1 MWWTDTKWWK
11 YEYSKWK
18 DLRGVSSEEW
28 SYANPQYRSVWSI
41 SLDFPRMIHFPF
53 CWFIRIFKLS
63 PHIFPNHKNGPYKFV
78 LQVHH
83 SQLASLTN
91 RLMSLM
97 ANGKWQTGQ
106 EVQDNKQSNKQTNKL
121 STDLRNG
128 VHRLG
133 GNTEVSPDT
142 IFLLY
147 FDFFTFL
154 NGTRPNIKLQL
165 TFWVWT
171 PRD

>member
-28 SYANPQYRSVWSI
+28 SYANPQYHPLYRSVWSI
-41 SLDFPRMIHFPF
+41 SLDFPRMIHSPF

-83 SQLASLTN
+83 SQLARLTN

-106 EVQDNKQSNKQTNKL
+106 EVQDNKQSNKQTNKQTVIWAQEW
-121 STDLRNG
+121 SAQTG
-128 VHRLG
+128 WQHRHNFPSL
-133 GNTEVSPDT
+133 
-142 IFLLY
+142 FWLLHI
-147 FDFFTFL
+147 
-154 NGTRPNIKLQL
+154 P
-165 TFWVWT
+165 
-171 PRD
+171 

>member
-41 SLDFPRMIHFPF
+41 SLDFPRMIHSPF

-83 SQLASLTN
+83 SQLARLTN

-106 EVQDNKQSNKQTNKL
+106 ECRTTNNQTNQQTNCQL
-121 STDLRNG
+121 SSGMECTDWVATLK
-128 VHRLG
+128 
-133 GNTEVSPDT
+133 SPQT
-142 IFLLY
+142 QFS
-147 FDFFTFL
+147 FF
-154 NGTRPNIKLQL
+154 IL
-165 TFWVWT
+165 TSSHSLMG
-171 PRD
+171 PALI

>member
-41 SLDFPRMIHFPF
+41 SLDFPRMIHSPF

-63 PHIFPNHKNGPYKFV
+63 PHIFPNHKNGLYKFV

-83 SQLASLTN
+83 SQLARLTN

-97 ANGKWQTGQ
+97 PNGKWQTGQ
-106 EVQDNKQSNKQTNKL
+106 EVQDNKQSNKQTNKQTVIWAQEWSAQTGWQHWSL
-121 STDLRNG
+121 PRHNFPSL
-128 VHRLG
+128 
-133 GNTEVSPDT
+133 
-142 IFLLY
+142 FWLLHI
-147 FDFFTFL
+147 
-154 NGTRPNIKLQL
+154 P
-165 TFWVWT
+165 
-171 PRD
+171 